1 MFDEFILFLK
11 NNNIAATIVA
21 TVLSSYITE
30 LTSSFTDDLILPVL
44 NLDLDGDGKSDI
56 KSIKKIKIQYKGMV
70 INIGNFIL
78 TFIKVS
84 IIFIVLFYI
93 NKLAKSK

>member
-1 MFDEFILFLK
+1 MIDEFILFLK

-30 LTSSFTDDLILPVL
+30 LTSSFADDLILPIL
-44 NLDLDGDGKSDI
+44 NLDFDGDGKSDI

-78 TFIKVS
+78 TLIKVLV
-84 IIFIVLFYI
+84 IFISLFYI
-93 NKLAKSK
+93 NKFVKS